1 MLIWV
6 NVDRALTG
14 REKRSR
20 LGWVTRQW
28 RITLQPFFRSVF
40 QVDYFQDGS
49 AAAGE
54 KKDAKVEMKDTPSRR
69 KESRESRDSKDSKAE
84 KKEKESEDSKESKE
98 KKEDKK
104 SKEKWKMKITY
115 IIIAFT

>member
-1 MLIWV
+1 M
-6 NVDRALTG
+6 
-14 REKRSR
+14 
-20 LGWVTRQW
+20 TRQCNEES
-28 RITLQPFFRSVF
+28 RFNLSFVQFF

-54 KKDAKVEMKDTPSRR
+54 KKDAKVEMKETPSRR
-69 KESRESRDSKDSKAE
+69 KESRESRDSKEKAE

-104 SKEKWKMKITY
+104 SKEKWKIKITY

>member
-1 MLIWV
+1 ME
-6 NVDRALTG
+6 R
-14 REKRSR
+14 RSR
-20 LGWVTRQW
+20 LGWVTRQCNEES
-28 RITLQPFFRSVF
+28 RFNLSFVQFF

-49 AAAGE
+49 AAVE
-54 KKDAKVEMKDTPSRR
+54 KKDAKVEMKETPSRR

>member
-1 MLIWV
+1 MW
-6 NVDRALTG
+6 TG
-14 REKRSR
+14 CWQGGRREAGWGEWRDNEESR
-20 LGWVTRQW
+20 FNLFCS
-28 RITLQPFFRSVF
+28 IF
-40 QVDYFQDGS
+40 QVAYFQDGS

>member
-1 MLIWV
+1 M
-6 NVDRALTG
+6 
-14 REKRSR
+14 
-20 LGWVTRQW
+20 TRQCNEES
-28 RITLQPFFRSVF
+28 RFNLSFVQFF

-49 AAAGE
+49 AAAVE
-54 KKDAKVEMKDTPSRR
+54 KKDAKVEMKETPSRR